1 MTVNFISLVEL
12 VPENPDRSLFQ
23 CNSSTQVGSQPIT
36 SLSWLPLLR
45 LLVTLSKDGSIQVW
59 KTRVMLNPNRPPMQA
74 NFFEPAGL
82 YNFFFELP
90 I

>member
-1 MTVNFISLVEL
+1 MTIDIISLVEL
-12 VPENPDRSLFQ
+12 FPDRSLFQ
-23 CNSSTQVGSQPIT
+23 CNPSTQVGSQPIT

-74 NFFEPAGL
+74 NFFEPAG
-82 YNFFFELP
+82 
-90 I
+90 